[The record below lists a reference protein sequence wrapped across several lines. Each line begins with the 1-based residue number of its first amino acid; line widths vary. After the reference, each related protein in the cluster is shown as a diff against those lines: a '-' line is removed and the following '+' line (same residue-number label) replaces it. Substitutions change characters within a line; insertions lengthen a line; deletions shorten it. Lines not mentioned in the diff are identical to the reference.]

1 MLSLFQFSN
10 AQWVQIGD
18 INSDYNNAT
27 SYLPDLHYDHV
38 NNRLLLLTAKGIGKA
53 GIQSFDGAVWTE
65 LDTITSNSN
74 GFRMNVDPATGF
86 PWIIMANNSSAEVH
100 FHNGSNWIQAGSGF
114 GTSLPSYQ
122 MDLEFNPLTN
132 QPYALIYSISN
143 QKSVSVWTYNGSWTI
158 VGSYLD
164 ININCTDLDLTFDPT
179 TGEPVVSYNK
189 VNFLT
194 DVTGHLKIKQFTNS
208 TWSTLDDLSSG
219 TNELITY
226 NQLAYDNTGVLY
238 LHYWSQDIG
247 TQVKKYNGNS
257 FINATDGSGT
267 GFVGAKV
274 HMKLDPNSNLLWFA
288 PAENSTMKELD
299 GNSYIDVSSDLVYT
313 GASFNIPRMTFDKI
327 NNVAYVAAAANGG
340 SQVIIKKYVQDV
352 LHTFN
357 NTMQSNKEWN
367 IFPNPSNG
375 GLIIDMQNGRQYL
388 DLFLINNLG
397 QTVQSWTFKDV
408 ENVHVSVEAEKGT
421 YFLIAVTENGQSSK
435 TLIVE

>member
-1 MLSLFQFSN
+1 MLSLIQFSN

-18 INSDYNNAT
+18 IDSDYNEAT
-27 SYLPDLHYDHV
+27 YLPDLHYDHV
-38 NNRLLLLTAKGIGKA
+38 NNRLLLLTTKGIGKA
-53 GIQSFDGAVWTE
+53 GIQSFDGAAWTE
-65 LDTITSNSN
+65 LDTITSDGSK
-74 GFRMNVDPATGF
+74 FRMNVDPATGF
-86 PWIIMANNSSAEVH
+86 PWIIMANNSSAEVY
-100 FHNGSNWIQAGSGF
+100 FHNGSNWIQAGSGI
-114 GTSLPSYQ
+114 GTSFPSQQ

-132 QPYALIYSISN
+132 QPYALIYSTSN
-143 QKSVSVWTYNGSWTI
+143 LQVWTYDGSWNI

-164 ININCTDLDLTFDPT
+164 NSINCTYLDLTFDPT

-189 VNFLT
+189 VNST

-219 TNELITY
+219 TGELITY

-247 TQVKKYNGNS
+247 TQVKKYIGNS
-257 FINATDGSGT
+257 FIDATDGTGT
-267 GFVGAKV
+267 GYVGFKV

-288 PAENSTMKELD
+288 PAENSTMKQLD
-299 GNSYIDVSSDLVYT
+299 GNSYIDVSSDLVFT
-313 GASFNIPRMTFDKI
+313 GASFTHPRMTFDKV
-327 NNVAYVAAAANGG
+327 NNVAYVAAAKNGG
-340 SQVIIKKYVQDV
+340 SQVIIKKYIQGV
-352 LHTFN
+352 LNTFD
-357 NTMQSNKEWN
+357 NTLQSNKEWS
-367 IFPNPSNG
+367 IFPNPTNG
-375 GLIIDMQNGRQYL
+375 GLSIDMQNGSQYL

-397 QTVQSWTFKDV
+397 QTVQSWTFEDV